1 MSGST
6 GFAGFL
12 SGLGINLGSNTPAP
26 EQINPENNPAN
37 EGETA
42 PVVKPQGGTAQNLS
56 DLDLFSQIQ
65 ADVAGAK
72 PEVRPEFAL
81 DPTKLNEAASKMNF
95 TAGID
100 AELLQKAM
108 SGQDQHAFMQ
118 VLNTVAQN
126 SFKTAIDTT
135 GKLAGEHTKN
145 ALEFE
150 RSQMKKEFVT
160 SAATSNIDLNAHPLL
175 KEQVKG
181 IAATLS
187 NKFPN
192 ANPKDIAN
200 QALNIALEQAK
211 ELLKASG
218 QEVVSKTPEQQQQE
232 TQQKASDVDW
242 NDWWDKAQS

>member
-1 MSGST
+1 MSAST

-12 SGLGINLGSNTPAP
+12 SGLGINLGGNTPAP

-37 EGETA
+37 EGENK
-42 PVVKPQGGTAQNLS
+42 VVVPQGGTAQNLS

-65 ADVAGAK
+65 ADVVSAK
-72 PEVRPEFAL
+72 PESRPEFSL
-81 DPTKLNEAASKMNF
+81 DPNKLNEAAGKMVF
-95 TAGID
+95 TNGINP
-100 AELLQKAM
+100 ELLQKAM
-108 SGQDQHAFMQ
+108 SGQDPEAFMQ

-126 SFKTAIDTT
+126 GFKTAIDTT
-135 GKLAGEHTKN
+135 SKLTGEHTKN

-150 RSQMKKEFVT
+150 CSQMKKEFVT

-181 IAATLS
+181 IATTLS
-187 NKFPN
+187 VKFPN

-232 TQQKASDVDW
+232 TQQKAGDVDW
-242 NDWWDKAQS
+242 DNWWDKAQQ